1 MFVREVMSSPPF
13 TVSPGTSVR
22 AALRLLDEHNITAL
36 PVVDEHDHV
45 VGVVS
50 EVDLVRKVVPVDQR
64 LHIIPVHPAGHAPAT
79 TVSQV
84 MTRKAVTV
92 SSRSDLADAVGLMTS
107 TAVKSLPVVDEG
119 QLVGVVSRRDV
130 VHVLARKDESIRRE
144 VEDLVRDEGAD
155 WSVDVSDGLV
165 RVSGPSSEQDR
176 RVAEVLAGSV
186 PGVVAVRIG

>member
-1 MFVREVMSSPPF
+1 
-13 TVSPGTSVR
+13 
-22 AALRLLDEHNITAL
+22 
-36 PVVDEHDHV
+36 VVDD
-45 VGVVS
+45 
-50 EVDLVRKVVPVDQR
+50 
-64 LHIIPVHPAGHAPAT
+64 
-79 TVSQV
+79 
-84 MTRKAVTV
+84 
-92 SSRSDLADAVGLMTS
+92 
-107 TAVKSLPVVDEG
+107 G

-130 VHVLARKDESIRRE
+130 VHVLARQDESIRRE